1 MQLLLLLLLL
11 LPPPPPPP
19 PQCQKALLQQGFGT
33 PHLVCR
39 LLLLVAD
46 NALQVYTRAAA
57 AARRSAY
64 WVPLAPIL
72 HPLPPLSL
80 LPFPTLQAQA
90 PTCARLDPHNKPPP
104 PPRTRVR
111 D

>member
-1 MQLLLLLLLL
+1 MLLLLLL
-11 LPPPPPPP
+11 LPPPLPP

-33 PHLVCR
+33 PHFVCR

-64 WVPLAPIL
+64 WVPLTPIL
-72 HPLPPLSL
+72 HPLPSPSP
-80 LPFPTLQAQA
+80 PFKRRHLHAHALAHLNKVEQTPPHRGCVTDKTL
-90 PTCARLDPHNKPPP
+90 T
-104 PPRTRVR
+104 
-111 D
+111 